1 MSQKQIEKEW
11 LQAVPESDRRAY
23 MKSGFGEPLATGSN
37 PALIVIDVTFAF
49 TGSKPQS
56 LEDAI
61 QECATAC
68 GQMAWDTLPRI
79 KQLID
84 IFRQQKRPV
93 IFTRSDVRGQQ
104 FAGGATKGVRPVNPD
119 PKFSGFPDVIAPQ
132 EDEWILEK
140 TKASVFF
147 GTALNEYLQRKKIDT
162 LVICGVSTSGC
173 VRASVVDGFSHGYTT
188 FVVDDCCFDRSH
200 YAHCA
205 NLFEM
210 NAKYATVLSE
220 AEIARDLTQAKAV
233 QKAG

>member
-1 MSQKQIEKEW
+1 MSQKQSEKEW
-11 LQAVPESDRRAY
+11 LQAVPEADRRAY
-23 MKSGFGEPLATGSN
+23 MKSGFGEPLAIGSN
-37 PALIVIDVTFAF
+37 PALIVIDVTLAF
-49 TGSKPQS
+49 TGSKPQP

-61 QECATAC
+61 QECFTAC

-79 KQLID
+79 KELID

-104 FAGGATKGVRPVNPD
+104 FAGGATKGVRPLNPD
-119 PKFSGFPDVIAPQ
+119 PKFSTFPDVIAPQ

-140 TKASVFF
+140 TKASIFF
-147 GTALNEYLQRKKIDT
+147 GTALNESLRRQKIDT

-173 VRASVVDGFSHGYTT
+173 VRASVVDGFSLGYNI

-205 NLFEM
+205 NLFDM
-210 NAKYATVLSE
+210 DAKYATVLSE
-220 AEIARDLTQAKAV
+220 AEIARDLTQIKAV